1 MVGAPDGSPPTAPV
15 RADRPACDAS
25 SGGTGSIVPD
35 HGSEPLSGGAD
46 RHRSPVAQPA
56 GSETGSTSMWS
67 ITRPDGSVATG
78 WFLLP
83 LRLFIGV
90 TFLYAGLQKLAD
102 PQFLRKTS
110 PTSIYAQL
118 IASSRSS
125 PIHALV
131 SHLVSIAPG
140 VGLLIAIGEVAI
152 GLGVLVGL
160 WMRVAA
166 AAGMA
171 LSFSLFLAVSFHTT
185 PYFIGSDIV
194 FFFAWTPLVLAG
206 AAGAPALDT
215 WLADRPEV
223 TPGRTVVSRRA
234 VISSG
239 ALAGMAAAVVLCL
252 GGFTALV
259 GRLIGGTSTAGG
271 GTVTLAGGGT
281 ATTTRGAGHPTSS
294 PGTAIGPAAG
304 VPLGGSASFTDPST
318 GDPALVIHQ
327 TAGDFVA
334 FDAICPHQGCTV
346 AYHQSSKIIACPCH
360 GSEFDAKTGN
370 VIRGPAATGLTPIR
384 ITDGPNGDLYV
395 AS

>member
-1 MVGAPDGSPPTAPV
+1 
-15 RADRPACDAS
+15 
-25 SGGTGSIVPD
+25 
-35 HGSEPLSGGAD
+35 
-46 RHRSPVAQPA
+46 
-56 GSETGSTSMWS
+56 MWS
-67 ITRPDGSVATG
+67 VTRPDGSVATG
-78 WFLLP
+78 WYLVP

-102 PQFLRKTS
+102 PQFVRKNS

-131 SHLVSIAPG
+131 SHLISIAPG
-140 VGLLIAIGEVAI
+140 VGLVIAIGEVAI

-160 WMRVAA
+160 WMRAAA
-166 AAGMA
+166 AAGMV

-215 WLADRPEV
+215 WLADR
-223 TPGRTVVSRRA
+223 TGDSAGRHGVSRRA

-239 ALAGMAAAVVLCL
+239 ALAGMAAVVVLCL

-271 GTVTLAGGGT
+271 GPVTLAGGGT
-281 ATTTRGAGHPTSS
+281 ATTTPRGSGSPTSPS
-294 PGTAIGPAAG
+294 GTAIGPATG
-304 VPLGGSASFTDPST
+304 VPLGGSAAFTDPST

-327 TAGDFVA
+327 TAGNFVA

-346 AYHQSSKIIACPCH
+346 AYQPSSKIIACPCH
-360 GSEFDAKTGN
+360 GSEFNAKNGN
-370 VIRGPAATGLTPIR
+370 VIRGPAASGLTPIR
-384 ITDGPNGDLYV
+384 ITSGPNGDLYV
-395 AS
+395 AG